1 MTVEGGKP
9 VSEKSLRVLVV
20 DDDRGL
26 CEMLRLVL
34 ELEGLEVVT
43 ANHVIEAEK
52 RLSESV
58 PDVIVLDIGL
68 PGIDGVFDTERW
80 RESLRTRRLPIIA
93 ISGSEEAGRRARL
106 AGANAVL
113 IKPIEPLHLLST
125 VNKLCSVPNE
135 SRIEGTHPDIM
146 RLIEIGQ
153 RQHELMTDAYRQIL
167 ESLLD
172 ALESRDAETNA
183 HSRRVSAYATKL
195 TLELDPGLL
204 DDPTLEW
211 GFLLHD
217 IGMIGI
223 PDLLLLKP
231 GPLDS
236 AERRDIEKHPLI
248 GHRLVGHIPFVQGRG
263 IEVIRSHHERWD
275 GLGYPDGLKGDR
287 IPPAARIFA
296 VADALDAMTDKRP
309 YREAMRWADA
319 VDEIV
324 RLRETQF
331 DPDVVDALVATEPEI
346 KASHE
351 NNPPVAAGG

>member
-1 MTVEGGKP
+1 MSNKR
-9 VSEKSLRVLVV
+9 LRVLVV
-20 DDDRGL
+20 DDDQGL

-34 ELEGLEVVT
+34 ELEGLEIRT
-43 ANHVIEAEK
+43 AHHVIEAEK
-52 RLSESV
+52 RLAESV

-68 PGIDGVFDTERW
+68 PGIDGVFYCERL

-113 IKPIEPLHLLST
+113 IKPLDPLHLLAT
-125 VNKLCSVPNE
+125 VNKLCAVPGGRE
-135 SRIEGTHPDIM
+135 EFGGPSPDIM

-153 RQHELMTDAYRQIL
+153 RQHELLTDAYRQIL

-172 ALESRDAETNA
+172 ALESRDAETSA
-183 HSRRVSAYATKL
+183 HSRRVSAYATRL
-195 TLELDPGLL
+195 TLELDPSLL

-217 IGMIGI
+217 IGKIGI
-223 PDLLLLKP
+223 PDQILLKP

-236 AERRDIEKHPLI
+236 VERRCVEKHTLI

-275 GLGYPDGLKGDR
+275 GLGYPDGLEGER
-287 IPPAARIFA
+287 IPAAARNFA
-296 VADALDAMTDKRP
+296 VADALDAMTDRRP
-309 YREAMRWADA
+309 YRRPLRWEAAIARICKGAGS
-319 VDEIV
+319 
-324 RLRETQF
+324 QF
-331 DPDVVDALVATEPEI
+331 DPDVVDGL
-346 KASHE
+346 
-351 NNPPVAAGG
+351 

>member
-1 MTVEGGKP
+1 MSKGENL
-9 VSEKSLRVLVV
+9 VSEQALRVLVV

-52 RLSESV
+52 RLSEQV

-68 PGIDGVFDTERW
+68 PGIDGVFYCERL

-113 IKPIEPLHLLST
+113 IKPLEPLHLLAT
-125 VNKLCSVPNE
+125 VNKLCAVASGD
-135 SRIEGTHPDIM
+135 SRIEGSHPDIM

-153 RQHELMTDAYRQIL
+153 RQHELLTDSYRLIL

-183 HSRRVSAYATKL
+183 HSRRVSAYATRL
-195 TLELDPGLL
+195 TLELDPSLV
-204 DDPTLEW
+204 DDPTIEW

-217 IGMIGI
+217 IGKIGI
-223 PDLLLLKP
+223 PDGILLKP

-236 AERRDIEKHPLI
+236 VERRIIEKHPLI
-248 GHRLVGHIPFVQGRG
+248 GYRLVGDIPFVQGRG
-263 IEVIRSHHERWD
+263 VEVIRSHHERWD

-287 IPPAARIFA
+287 IPPAARIFH

-309 YREAMRWADA
+309 YRDAMRWADA

-331 DPDVVDALVATEPEI
+331 DPDVVDALVASEPEI

-351 NNPPVAAGG
+351 NNPPIAA

>member
-1 MTVEGGKP
+1 MSNER
-9 VSEKSLRVLVV
+9 LRVLVV
-20 DDDRGL
+20 DDDQGL

-43 ANHVIEAEK
+43 ASHVIEAEK
-52 RLSESV
+52 RLAEVV

-68 PGIDGVFDTERW
+68 PGIDGVFYCERL

-113 IKPIEPLHLLST
+113 IKPLDPLHLLAT
-125 VNKLCSVPNE
+125 VNKLSSGPTDRE
-135 SRIEGTHPDIM
+135 QFGGPSPDIM
-146 RLIEIGQ
+146 RLIDLGQ
-153 RQHELMTDAYRQIL
+153 RQHELLTDAYRQIM

-172 ALESRDAETNA
+172 ALESRDAETSA
-183 HSRRVSAYATKL
+183 HSRRVSAYATRL
-195 TLELDPGLL
+195 TLELDPSLL

-217 IGMIGI
+217 IGKIGI
-223 PDLLLLKP
+223 PDHILLKP

-236 AERRDIEKHPLI
+236 AERRCMEKHPLI

-263 IEVIRSHHERWD
+263 IEIIRSHHERWD
-275 GLGYPDGLKGDR
+275 GLGYPDGLAGER
-287 IPPAARIFA
+287 IPAAARVFA

-309 YREAMRWADA
+309 YREPMRWADA

-324 RLRETQF
+324 RLRGAQF
-331 DPDVVDALVATEPEI
+331 DPDVVDALVAAEPEI
-346 KASHE
+346 KTSHE
-351 NNPPVAAGG
+351 LNPPVAAA